1 MVPTRPTPR
10 NRVVVGARRP
20 NVNQRGRG
28 LRPPFLS
35 MLYTTL
41 ALGGAFKVSPV
52 LHSACTLRVRQRLPR
67 RECRTGLFV
76 CGAHMQEVWKPV
88 PGYEGLYEVS
98 DQGRVRSLDRDIT
111 QKSRW
116 GTWFT
121 LRKKG
126 KLLRPGRMPQGHQ
139 SVALG
144 RRNSQC
150 VHKLVLMAF
159 VGPAPD
165 RHECCHN
172 NGDPSDNRL
181 ENLRWGTRRENILD
195 AVKHGH
201 WMTVERRAALE
212 KGRATRW
219 GRR

>member
-1 MVPTRPTPR
+1 
-10 NRVVVGARRP
+10 
-20 NVNQRGRG
+20 
-28 LRPPFLS
+28 

-52 LHSACTLRVRQRLPR
+52 LHSACTLRVRQRLSR

-98 DQGRVRSLDRDIT
+98 DEGRVRSLDRDVT
-111 QKSRW
+111 QTSRR
-116 GTWFT
+116 GALYT

-126 KLLRPGRMPQGHQ
+126 KLLRPGRMPSGHL

-144 RRNSQC
+144 RGNSQC
-150 VHKLVLMAF
+150 VHRLVLLAF

-165 RHECCHN
+165 KHECCHN
-172 NGDPSDNRL
+172 NGNPADNRL
-181 ENLRWGTRRENILD
+181 ENLRWGTRSENIKD
-195 AVKHGH
+195 AIRHGT
-201 WMTVERRAALE
+201 WLTPGRIAGQI
-212 KGRATRW
+212 KGRASRW
-219 GRR
+219 GHA